1 MDGSG
6 SSSSLGQRIRQARI
20 ASNRSLRAAARELS
34 LSPSYMND
42 IEFDRR
48 VPSESVLL
56 QIADLFGLDPDQL
69 LGAAGRV
76 GAHAEAYLKDNPT
89 AGVLFRRVS
98 GAGLG
103 EKQLRELLDQVD
115 KMKREDS
122 AD

>member
-1 MDGSG
+1 MQGRGSAP
-6 SSSSLGQRIRQARI
+6 SLGQQIRNARI
-20 ASNRSLRAAARELS
+20 DSERSLRAVARELD

-42 IEFDRR
+42 IEHDRR
-48 VPSESVLL
+48 VPSETVLL
-56 QIADLFGLDPDQL
+56 QMAELFGLDPDQL

-103 EKQLRELLDQVD
+103 EKQLRELLDRVD
-115 KMKREDS
+115 KMKRGES